1 MALEILLGVSMFTGI
16 VLALVCLILAAQSQL
31 VSSGEVTIEI
41 NGKKSLAVAPGGK
54 LLQLLSANDIFLS
67 SACGGS
73 GTCSQCRCHVLSGG
87 GAALPVERSHFTRR
101 EQREGL
107 RLACQVPVK
116 QSMRIQV
123 PESVFGSSRWEC
135 TVDSNPNV
143 ATFIKELNLRLPPGE
158 DVGFRA
164 GGYVQLE
171 CPPHRVAFEHFDIEP
186 EYRSAWENFR
196 FFRFNSVVEETAF
209 RAYSMANYP
218 EEKGVLKFNIRIA
231 TPPPRTE
238 FPPGVMSSWAFN
250 LKAGDK
256 VAVYGPFG
264 EFFAKDSDAEM
275 VFIGG
280 GAGMAPM
287 RSHIFD
293 QLKRLHSKRTI
304 NFWYGARSLCE
315 MFYTEEYEQ
324 LAAEH
329 DNFNFHVAL
338 SEPQPEDHWQGS
350 IGFIHQVL
358 YDNYLRDHPAPEDC
372 EYYICGPPL
381 MNSAVISML
390 DELGVESGNI
400 LFDDFGG

>member
-1 MALEILLGVSMFTGI
+1 MALEILLGVLMFTSI
-16 VLALVCLILAAQSQL
+16 VLALVCLILTAQSQL
-31 VSSGEVTIEI
+31 VSGGQVSIDI
-41 NGKKSLAVAPGGK
+41 NDKKNLVVQPGIK
-54 LLQLLSANDIFLS
+54 LLQALSDNGIFLS
-67 SACGGS
+67 SACGGG

-87 GAALPVERSHFTRR
+87 GAVLPVEESHFTRR

-107 RLACQVPVK
+107 RLACQVPIK
-116 QSMRIQV
+116 QSLKIRV
-123 PESVFGSSRWEC
+123 PESVFGTSRWQC
-135 TVDSNPNV
+135 TVASNPNV
-143 ATFIKELNLRLPPGE
+143 ATFIKELNLSLPPGAE
-158 DVGFRA
+158 VGFRA

-171 CPPHRVAFEHFDIEP
+171 CPPHQVSFQDFDIESA
-186 EYRSAWENFR
+186 YRPAWENFG
-196 FFRFNSVVEETAF
+196 FFRFKSIVDELTV

-238 FPPGVMSSWAFN
+238 LPPGIMSSWAFA
-250 LKAGDK
+250 LKPGDK
-256 VAVYGPFG
+256 VVVYGPFG
-264 EFFAKDSDAEM
+264 EFFAKDSDADM

-293 QLKRLHSKRTI
+293 QLKRLHSQRTI

-315 MFYTEEYEQ
+315 MFYIDEYEQ

-329 DNFNFHVAL
+329 DNFKFHVAL
-338 SEPQPEDHWQGS
+338 SEPQPEDNWSGHT
-350 IGFIHQVL
+350 GFIHQVL
-358 YDNYLRDHPAPEDC
+358 YDQCLRDHPAPEDC

-381 MNSAVISML
+381 MNAAVISML
-390 DELGVESGNI
+390 DELGVEPDNI